1 MLSPPPRVYV
11 QLPEPSREY
20 ATLIQKTTLVY
31 NQLLADKSNKLI
43 NKLVERKLE
52 YDRQCG
58 KLDEKNGQ
66 QALEY
71 GLAAQE
77 QLNKYQNELEKEL
90 HALHEDYQQKLTS
103 MLQQLEDKWRKDQ
116 GFDTRLFPRKT

>member
-1 MLSPPPRVYV
+1 VYV
-11 QLPEPSREY
+11 QIPEPSRDY

-31 NQLLADKSNKLI
+31 NQMLADKSNKSI
-43 NKLVERKLE
+43 NKLVNRKVE

-77 QLNKYQNELEKEL
+77 QLNQYQSELEKEL
-90 HALHEDYQQKLTS
+90 HALHEDYQQKLTR
-103 MLQQLEDKWRKDQ
+103 MLQELEDKWRNDQ
-116 GFDTRLFPRKT
+116 GFYTRLFPRKT